1 MKSSYIKIA
10 TEGGPESFAS
20 QIGTSGAPS
29 NPVLQGGV
37 FFFRFFVATWDVF
50 ADGQHQISDAGNFY
64 IVYFSVG

>member
-29 NPVLQGGV
+29 NPVLQGGIFSD
-37 FFFRFFVATWDVF
+37 FFATGDVF